1 MPARNSLKIQLPNT
15 FYHVYNR
22 GVEKRKI
29 FLDKQDYSVFLSY
42 LKTYLEP
49 KDEKELLK
57 IFASPQS
64 SWKEKD
70 HADKELRLKNY
81 FRQLE
86 LVCYALMP
94 NHFHFLIRQIDPSL
108 NFFMSSLGTRYGM
121 YFNKKYKRDGSLF
134 QDVYKAVSVES
145 EEQLL
150 HLSRYI
156 HLNPKSRP
164 LPSSLPDYLGERNT
178 GWIKKYHIL
187 DYFSKTNPEN
197 SYANFL
203 SMSKNDSFIA
213 KLMLDEN

>member
-1 MPARNSLKIQLPNT
+1 MPAKNSIKIQLPNT

-29 FLDKQDYSVFLSY
+29 FLDQQDYSVFLSY

-49 KDEKELLK
+49 KDKEKLSK
-57 IFASPQS
+57 IFLSPQS

-70 HADKELRLKNY
+70 HADKELHLKNY
-81 FRQLE
+81 FGQLE

-94 NHFHFLIRQIDPSL
+94 NHFHFLIRQINPSL

-134 QDVYKAVSVES
+134 QDVYKAVTVES

-156 HLNPKSRP
+156 HLNSKFKP
-164 LPSSLPDYLGERNT
+164 LPSSLPDFLRERNT
-178 GWIKKYHIL
+178 NWIKRKHIL
-187 DYFSKTNPEN
+187 EYFSKTNPAE
-197 SYANFL
+197 SYKEFL
-203 SMSKNDSFIA
+203 GMPKNDSFIA
-213 KLMLDEN
+213 ELMLD